1 MTQRKLGAA
10 RDERTVA
17 MATRHFTVDRLV
29 SLLLWVGR
37 VIAGVWWVVF
47 FLSISAELASGH
59 PPGGSTV
66 TSVLNFASAAL
77 ALVGVALSFWRAW
90 VGGVALLVTWLAT
103 CLPLLLGL
111 EPQTDVATGLVVG
124 TIVLLLPG
132 LLLVA
137 AGMNR
142 YRRVHAAR
150 GTEVG

>member
-1 MTQRKLGAA
+1 
-10 RDERTVA
+10 
-17 MATRHFTVDRLV
+17 MATRHFNVDRLA
-29 SLLLWVGR
+29 SILLWVGR
-37 VIAGVWWVVF
+37 VIAGGWWVVF
-47 FLSISAELASGH
+47 FFSIGAELASGY

-77 ALVGVALSFWRAW
+77 ALLGVALSFWRAW
-90 VGGVALLVTWLAT
+90 VGGVVLLVTWLAT

-124 TIVLLLPG
+124 AIVLLLPG

-137 AGMNR
+137 ASMIW

-150 GTEVG
+150 ETEVGRL

>member
-1 MTQRKLGAA
+1 M
-10 RDERTVA
+10 
-17 MATRHFTVDRLV
+17 DRVV
-29 SLLLWVGR
+29 SILLWMGR

-47 FLSISAELASGH
+47 SLSIGAELVSGH

-90 VGGVALLVTWLAT
+90 VGGVVLLVIWLAT
-103 CLPLLLGL
+103 CLSLLLGL
-111 EPQTDVATGLVVG
+111 EPQTDIATGLAVG
-124 TIVLLLPG
+124 AIVLLLPG

-137 AGMNR
+137 ASMIR

-150 GTEVG
+150 GTEAG

>member
-1 MTQRKLGAA
+1 M
-10 RDERTVA
+10 
-17 MATRHFTVDRLV
+17 DRVV
-29 SLLLWVGR
+29 SILLWMGR

-47 FLSISAELASGH
+47 FLSIGAELVSGH

-90 VGGVALLVTWLAT
+90 VGGVVLLVIWLAT
-103 CLPLLLGL
+103 CLSLLLGL
-111 EPQTDVATGLVVG
+111 EPQTDIATGLAVG
-124 TIVLLLPG
+124 AIVLLLPG

-137 AGMNR
+137 ASMIR

-150 GTEVG
+150 GTEAG

>member
-1 MTQRKLGAA
+1 M
-10 RDERTVA
+10 
-17 MATRHFTVDRLV
+17 
-29 SLLLWVGR
+29 GR

-47 FLSISAELASGH
+47 SLSIGAELVSGH

-90 VGGVALLVTWLAT
+90 VGGVVLLVIWLAT
-103 CLPLLLGL
+103 CLSLLLGL
-111 EPQTDVATGLVVG
+111 EPQTDIATGLAVG
-124 TIVLLLPG
+124 AIVLLLPG

-137 AGMNR
+137 ASMIR

-150 GTEVG
+150 GTEAG